1 MIAGRIVRR
10 WTGPTG
16 LACGLM
22 LFAFTT
28 THLIN
33 HAFGLVSFETAE
45 QMRRSALG
53 FWHWTFLGLLLP
65 AALVLHVAINL
76 YRLARRRSLRMPAW
90 QYLQLGLGLAIPFWL
105 VVHMLA
111 TRGLSLVHGTQ
122 VNYYL
127 EFFLLWPGL
136 ATQQI
141 VLTLLVWTHGCMG
154 IHFWLRLRPLY
165 RRLQPFLLAFA
176 VLLPT
181 LAITGFVSGG
191 RGIHEAIRKD
201 ASLLDQWKR
210 NFDWVPL
217 NQTLWVYDVERIIL
231 LLFGVALLAVA
242 TVHASRYLLRWKNRL
257 LRITYDDGTKV
268 SVPAGTSVLEA
279 SRIAR
284 LGHASVCG
292 GRGRCSTCRVRVRQ
306 GKEFLPPPNERETR
320 VLERLGAAADVRLAC
335 QLRPTGDIAVT
346 RLMAATVRLD
356 SALMQMNPAQ
366 GVEREI
372 AVLFADLR
380 GFTQLSEGRMPFDVV
395 FLLNRYFNVMGKA
408 IEIEGGTVDKFIGDG
423 IMALFGLNTSQ
434 RDAAR
439 QALAAARR
447 MGDALATLNTE
458 FEADLPRRLKMGIG
472 IHFGPA
478 IVGEL
483 GYGRATS
490 ITAIGD
496 TVNVASRLEAATKEL
511 GAELIVSDELLRRA
525 ELEPENGRSCMLEV
539 RGRNKGENV
548 RAFDRA
554 VDLPAPG
561 LAAIESAKASTGL
574 HAFMQLFA
582 SRTHDGGSGS

>member
-76 YRLARRRSLRMPAW
+76 YRLARRRSLHMPAW

-176 VLLPT
+176 VLLFVLAAERAYRVGGLVWILLAALAFDGVLLTKYNGAAVYLGMIAGFLTTADLRRFLVTRFAVISVLALPLFLAHLYWNALHCSINLAFNFSFRT
-181 LAITGFVSGG
+181 GAITGYGPLWLVLT
-191 RGIHEAIRKD
+191 
-201 ASLLDQWKR
+201 LLIMAG
-210 NFDWVPL
+210 PP
-217 NQTLWVYDVERIIL
+217 TLIL
-231 LLFGVALLAVA
+231 LQVRSFL
-242 TVHASRYLLRWKNRL
+242 
-257 LRITYDDGTKV
+257 
-268 SVPAGTSVLEA
+268 
-279 SRIAR
+279 AR
-284 LGHASVCG
+284 LDEARYVVAPVS
-292 GRGRCSTCRVRVRQ
+292 
-306 GKEFLPPPNERETR
+306 
-320 VLERLGAAADVRLAC
+320 
-335 QLRPTGDIAVT
+335 AVT
-346 RLMAATVRLD
+346 GG
-356 SALMQMNPAQ
+356 
-366 GVEREI
+366 GVPSR
-372 AVLFADLR
+372 
-380 GFTQLSEGRMPFDVV
+380 T
-395 FLLNRYFNVMGKA
+395 
-408 IEIEGGTVDKFIGDG
+408 
-423 IMALFGLNTSQ
+423 
-434 RDAAR
+434 AR
-439 QALAAARR
+439 
-447 MGDALATLNTE
+447 
-458 FEADLPRRLKMGIG
+458 
-472 IHFGPA
+472 
-478 IVGEL
+478 
-483 GYGRATS
+483 
-490 ITAIGD
+490 
-496 TVNVASRLEAATKEL
+496 
-511 GAELIVSDELLRRA
+511 
-525 ELEPENGRSCMLEV
+525 
-539 RGRNKGENV
+539 
-548 RAFDRA
+548 
-554 VDLPAPG
+554 
-561 LAAIESAKASTGL
+561 AKAL
-574 HAFMQLFA
+574 
-582 SRTHDGGSGS
+582 